1 MQCALGFI
9 AGSILVWKIGRLTS
23 TSLSS
28 CEGEWFAQTCVG
40 TLQQALMPVA
50 KFFGVDAPLPIISF
64 CDNDAAITLSV
75 GDTSTKRMKH
85 IATRMHYLLELTARD
100 KALLILH
107 LETKGMIADIGTK
120 PLLPAQFHFLRRF
133 LVWE

>member
-1 MQCALGFI
+1 MGILQRDE
-9 AGSILVWKIGRLTS
+9 SIHSDPTERVRVRANRPNIFLILNRRCDISRRQGHHPTKT
-23 TSLSS
+23 T
-28 CEGEWFAQTCVG
+28 
-40 TLQQALMPVA
+40 
-50 KFFGVDAPLPIISF
+50 PLPIITF